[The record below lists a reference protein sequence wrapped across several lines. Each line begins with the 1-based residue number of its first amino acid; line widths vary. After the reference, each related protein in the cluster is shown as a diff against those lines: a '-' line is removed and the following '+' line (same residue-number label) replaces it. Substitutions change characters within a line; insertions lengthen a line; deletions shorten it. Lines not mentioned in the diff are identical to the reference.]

1 MYTPTAYRYM
11 VLTQSTLYTFGSVLV
26 TSSVALVCL
35 VMLGWDEVKLKRRIP
50 LMIAVTVGVLVGEA
64 VFHLLPEALRKGLPF
79 FTTIGL
85 AVCGIGFSYSI
96 ELICR
101 ALLPESEL
109 APVAR
114 ISLIAESV
122 HNAIDGAIIAAAYI
136 AGIRVGVIATVAIL
150 LHELPHELGNFSV
163 LVHGGYDRRKALL
176 LNCLSASV
184 AFLGAGAVTV
194 AGKEYSSIATYV
206 LPASAGCFIYI
217 STIGLLPGLLK
228 DVDQKQRLR
237 VFYSS
242 VCGAVIMLIVAVA
255 G

>member
-1 MYTPTAYRYM
+1 M
-11 VLTQSTLYTFGSVLV
+11 VLTHSTLYTLGSVLV

-50 LMIAVTVGVLVGEA
+50 LMIAVTVGVLLGEA
-64 VFHLLPEALRKGLPF
+64 VFHLFPEALRKGIPI
-79 FTTIGL
+79 FTAMGL
-85 AVCGIGFSYSI
+85 AVCGIGFSYAI
-96 ELICR
+96 ELVFK

-109 APVAR
+109 APVAH

-136 AGIRVGVIATVAIL
+136 AGLRVGLIATVAIL

-184 AFLGAGAVTV
+184 AFVGAGAVIF
-194 AGKEYSSIATYV
+194 AGKELGAFAAYV

-217 STIGLLPGLLK
+217 SVVGLLPGLIRDSDK
-228 DVDQKQRLR
+228 PQRLR
-237 VFYSS
+237 LGY
-242 VCGAVIMLIVAVA
+242 CAIGGAVLMLIIALA